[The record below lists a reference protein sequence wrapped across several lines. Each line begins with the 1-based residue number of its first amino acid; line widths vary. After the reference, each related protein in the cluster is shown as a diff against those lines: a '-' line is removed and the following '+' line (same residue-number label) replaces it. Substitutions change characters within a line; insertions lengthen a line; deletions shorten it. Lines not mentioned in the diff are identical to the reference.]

1 MIDKIM
7 KVNDF
12 ELLVI
17 YDNRSPLSIT
27 ADNGIVLSLLEYILS
42 PRWDMTY
49 SSYLHAMYM
58 SNEDTSIINLED
70 VA

>member
-7 KVNDF
+7 KVNDSK
-12 ELLVI
+12 LLVI

-27 ADNGIVLSLLEYILS
+27 ADNGFVLNLLESILS

-49 SSYLHAMYM
+49 SSYLNAVCM
-58 SNEDTSIINLED
+58 SNEDTSVINLED